1 MAMQTT
7 SSNESGEPMMDIN
20 MTPLIDVMLVLLIM
34 FIITIPIQTHAVK
47 LDLPVDNPNQPP
59 PPIDPVKNKV
69 VVTAAGQ
76 VLWNGGAVNLDQL
89 RQYLEISQQMQP
101 IPELHLQPEPEAR
114 YELVDEVL
122 AVTKRARVEK
132 MGFVG
137 NEAYMNF

>member
-7 SSNESGEPMMDIN
+7 GSNESGEPMMDIN

-47 LDLPVDNPNQPP
+47 LDLPVDSNAPP

-69 VVTAAGQ
+69 VITAAGQ
-76 VLWNGGAVNLDQL
+76 ILWNGGAVDQNQL
-89 RQYLEISQQMQP
+89 RQYLELSQQINP
-101 IPELHLQPEPEAR
+101 IPELHLQPEPEAK
-114 YELVDEVL
+114 YVLVDEVL
-122 AVTKRARVEK
+122 ATTKRARVEK

-137 NEAYMNF
+137 NEAYGTF